1 VLQGLKGAGWGAG
14 EVLALTERE
23 LFERGGALRGSAPL
37 PDGRLRLHEALVEPS
52 WIDYNGHMTEHRYL
66 EMLADTTDAFLRT
79 IGVVGPYIDTGRSY
93 YTVETHI
100 RHLGEA
106 HGGDRLY
113 VATRLLG
120 HDEKR
125 LHLFHELR
133 RDEDDA
139 LIATGEHMLLHVDRA
154 AGKTA
159 PAGPEILAALD
170 EIATAQRD
178 LTWPDGAGNQVRG
191 PRVGAA

>member
-1 VLQGLKGAGWGAG
+1 
-14 EVLALTERE
+14 
-23 LFERGGALRGSAPL
+23 
-37 PDGRLRLHEALVEPS
+37 
-52 WIDYNGHMTEHRYL
+52 M
-66 EMLADTTDAFLRT
+66 
-79 IGVVGPYIDTGRSY
+79 
-93 YTVETHI
+93 ETHI

-125 LHLFHELR
+125 LHLWHELR
-133 RDEDDA
+133 RDTDDE

-159 PAGPEILAALD
+159 PAAAEVLAAL
-170 EIATAQRD
+170 EQIAAAQRD
-178 LTWPDGAGNQVRG
+178 LPSPEGAGNHVRG
-191 PRVGAA
+191 PRVCEPG

>member
-1 VLQGLKGAGWGAG
+1 
-14 EVLALTERE
+14 
-23 LFERGGALRGSAPL
+23 
-37 PDGRLRLHEALVEPS
+37 
-52 WIDYNGHMTEHRYL
+52 MTEYRYL
-66 EMLADTTDAFLRT
+66 EVMADTTDAFLRE
-79 IGVVGPYIDTGRSY
+79 IGVVGPYIDAGRSY

-133 RDEDDA
+133 RDEDDE

-154 AGKTA
+154 AGTTT
-159 PAGPEILAALD
+159 PAGPEILAAL
-170 EIATAQRD
+170 EQIAAAQRE
-178 LTWPDGAGNQVRG
+178 LPAARGGGQPGAR
-191 PRVGAA
+191 AAPAGGIKFPLNIFVQSAPSA